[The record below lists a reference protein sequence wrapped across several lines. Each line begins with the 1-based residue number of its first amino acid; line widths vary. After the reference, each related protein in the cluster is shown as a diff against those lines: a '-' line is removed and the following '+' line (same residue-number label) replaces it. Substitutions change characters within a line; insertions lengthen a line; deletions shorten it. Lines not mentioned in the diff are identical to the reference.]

1 MSPGLSPAAPP
12 AAPPPL
18 PFDTQA
24 FPGIATPAQRATP
37 TPGGASSS
45 TFDEIRRREAALR
58 AARVLAEAEAAVAE
72 RAAAEAK
79 ALATLAEE
87 QEARMAELREA
98 CCWEEREA
106 SQRAARETAHEL
118 QVSALSDMT
127 GVGREVCEDVLSSW
141 GGDVDAALEAL
152 LALTPEGYMPPPHN
166 GATPNGGR
174 PSGVRPHPNGVED
187 EDEDLRRAQELPHS
201 ITSTTFY
208 SY

>member
-1 MSPGLSPAAPP
+1 
-12 AAPPPL
+12 
-18 PFDTQA
+18 
-24 FPGIATPAQRATP
+24 
-37 TPGGASSS
+37 
-45 TFDEIRRREAALR
+45 
-58 AARVLAEAEAAVAE
+58 
-72 RAAAEAK
+72 
-79 ALATLAEE
+79 
-87 QEARMAELREA
+87 MAELREA
-98 CCWEEREA
+98 RCWEERGA

-166 GATPNGGR
+166 GATPNDGR
-174 PSGVRPHPNGVED
+174 PNGVED